1 MVETT
6 NQVQIHCK
14 WWLCGGFDGKSSRCL
29 SIITS
34 SHTSKK
40 KYSNISRL

>member
-14 WWLCGGFDGKSSRCL
+14 WWLVVVSMENHPVVFP
-29 SIITS
+29 
-34 SHTSKK
+34 
-40 KYSNISRL
+40 